1 MNDLYNILG
10 VSETASA
17 DEIKSAYRKLA
28 VKYHPDKNQGDKN
41 AEDKFKQ
48 INAAYD
54 ILGNEQK
61 RKEYDLQRHVQFNP
75 HQRMNT
81 NFDINNIDEMFQA
94 MFQQAGFGNFSFRRG
109 PEKNRDVTLTMT
121 ISLEDAFHGKQVP
134 MQINT
139 PSGRRVELSVN
150 IPAGVDSGM
159 RIRYQGQGDQR
170 NTSLPPGDLYI
181 QVEIAPHDKFI
192 RKQSVIETSIKVDA
206 VSLILGC
213 KKIITCIDGSIIDL
227 AVPQGIQNGIK
238 IRVPKKGMPVQP
250 NSNQRGDMLVLV
262 EVEIPLISDEKIL
275 EQLKDVQKFRGL
287 DIH

>member
-1 MNDLYNILG
+1 MNDLYSILG

-28 VKYHPDKNQGDKN
+28 VKYHPDKNQGDKV

-48 INAAYD
+48 ISAAYD
-54 ILGNEQK
+54 TLGNEQK
-61 RKEYDLQRHVQFNP
+61 RKEYDLQQHVQFNP

-81 NFDINNIDEMFQA
+81 NFDMNNIDEMFKE
-94 MFQQAGFGNFSFRRG
+94 MFHQAGFGNFSFRRG

-121 ISLEDAFHGKQVP
+121 ISLEDAFRGKQVP

-139 PSGRRVELSVN
+139 PSGRRIELSVN

-181 QVEIAPHDKFI
+181 QVEIAPHDKFT
-192 RKQSVIETSIKVDA
+192 RKQSVLETSIKVDA

-213 KKIITCIDGSIIDL
+213 KKIITCVDGSNIDL
-227 AVPQGIQNGIK
+227 TVPQGLQHGVK
-238 IRVPKKGMPVQP
+238 IRIPKKGMPVQP
-250 NSNQRGDMLVLV
+250 NSTQRGDMLVLI
-262 EVEIPLISDEKIL
+262 EVEIPSIGDEKIL
-275 EQLKDVQKFRGL
+275 EQLKHIQKLRGL
-287 DIH
+287 DIQ